1 MSDTSVTETR
11 DKTLREE
18 GGPEERYDISRAR
31 VFARISTV
39 FATLLSNY
47 FEREDTYK
55 YVACRAQYTT
65 SALADDKHAVSGLT
79 LVRKIARTDEKLLT
93 TVVRTHARIFAYGG
107 LSRDV
112 HPSLRGAMLE
122 LSL

>member
-1 MSDTSVTETR
+1 MGSQLGNPDQLVAGKFSYVGYVGNRNEG
-11 DKTLREE
+11 DKALREE
-18 GGPEERYDISRAR
+18 GGSEERYDISRAR

-79 LVRKIARTDEKLLT
+79 LE
-93 TVVRTHARIFAYGG
+93 
-107 LSRDV
+107 
-112 HPSLRGAMLE
+112 
-122 LSL
+122 